1 MAAELEQALREPL
14 QPLHVLEI
22 SLEGIVVFG
31 RVDFDDF
38 RHLGAVVLWGLTWP
52 RGVGVSEALGLDVF
66 FFLGLGSG
74 GVEMVGK
81 SMKRMRGGFAQ
92 YK

>member
-22 SLEGIVVFG
+22 SLEGIVVVG

-38 RHLGAVVLWGLTWP
+38 RHLCAVVLWELTW
-52 RGVGVSEALGLDVF
+52 RRLVKALGLDGF
-66 FFLGLGSG
+66 FFLSLGSG
-74 GVEMVGK
+74 G
-81 SMKRMRGGFAQ
+81 GGDG
-92 YK
+92 YR